1 MTKITIVLPYYTPDD
16 LTKRLFQR
24 CVDSIDPRFEV
35 ITVEDEE
42 QLGPGATRNEGLDR
56 ALNFLNYQ
64 PDYVTF
70 LDADDTLA
78 PDAYDQMVKA
88 IEEAPD
94 DAIIQMN
101 HIRVFPDGTQK
112 PRMWNKKG
120 TYYLDRLPQLWVSSV
135 NKLYKADLLQNIKF
149 KNFLNHGEDELF
161 VLECLAKARR
171 LYNSDRVALH
181 YHKDNPNSLSTVTS
195 FQDLYDEQMALLEFI
210 DEHNE
215 DKELCDVVRR
225 RQVELWNNPVY
236 KRLIGG
242 AE

>member
-1 MTKITIVLPYYTPDD
+1 MKLSIILPYYTPDD

-161 VLECLAKARR
+161 VLECLAKSRR
-171 LYNSDRVALH
+171 LYNSDIVALH

-210 DEHNE
+210 DEHSE
-215 DKELCDVVRR
+215 DKELCEVVRK
-225 RQVELWNNPVY
+225 RQVELWDNPTY
-236 KRLIGG
+236 KRVIGG
-242 AE
+242 AK

>member
-1 MTKITIVLPYYTPDD
+1 MKIAVIVPYYTPDEN
-16 LTKRLFQR
+16 TKALFQR
-24 CVDSIDPRFEV
+24 CLDSIDPRFE
-35 ITVEDEE
+35 IIAVEDEE

-70 LDADDTLA
+70 LDADDTFA

-120 TYYLDRLPQLWVSSV
+120 TYYLDKLPQLWVSSV
-135 NKLYKADLLQNIKF
+135 NKLYKADLLQNLRF

-181 YHKDNPNSLSTVTS
+181 YHKDNPNSLSTITS

-210 DEHNE
+210 DEHSE
-215 DKELCDVVRR
+215 DKELCEVVRK
-225 RQVELWNNPVY
+225 RQTELWNNPVY
-236 KRLIGG
+236 KRVIGG
-242 AE
+242 HE

>member
-1 MTKITIVLPYYTPDD
+1 M
-16 LTKRLFQR
+16 
-24 CVDSIDPRFEV
+24 

-135 NKLYKADLLQNIKF
+135 NKLYKADLLQDIKF

-210 DEHNE
+210 DEHSE
-215 DKELCDVVRR
+215 DKELCEVVRK
-225 RQVELWNNPVY
+225 RQVELWDNPTY
-236 KRLIGG
+236 KRVIGG
-242 AE
+242 AK

>member
-1 MTKITIVLPYYTPDD
+1 MKITIVLPYYTPDD

-35 ITVEDEE
+35 IAVEDEE

-88 IEEAPD
+88 IEEAPN

-120 TYYLDRLPQLWVSSV
+120 TYYLDKLPQLWVSSV

-181 YHKDNPNSLSTVTS
+181 YHKDNPNSLSTITS

-210 DEHNE
+210 DEHSE
-215 DKELCDVVRR
+215 DKELCEVVRK
-225 RQVELWNNPVY
+225 RQAELWNNPTY
-236 KRLIGG
+236 KRVIGG
-242 AE
+242 QE

>member
-1 MTKITIVLPYYTPDD
+1 MKLSIILPYYTPDD

-195 FQDLYDEQMALLEFI
+195 FQDLYDEQMALLEFV
-210 DEHNE
+210 DEHSE
-215 DKELCDVVRR
+215 DQELCEVVRK
-225 RQVELWNNPVY
+225 RQVELWNNPTY
-236 KRLIGG
+236 KRVIGG
-242 AE
+242 AK

>member
-1 MTKITIVLPYYTPDD
+1 MKIAVIVPYYTPDEN
-16 LTKRLFQR
+16 TKALFRR
-24 CVDSIDPRFEV
+24 CLDSIDPRFEV
-35 ITVEDEE
+35 IPVEDEE

-70 LDADDTLA
+70 LDADDTFA

-135 NKLYKADLLQNIKF
+135 NKLYKAELLQDIKF

-210 DEHNE
+210 DEHSE
-215 DKELCDVVRR
+215 DKELCEVVRK
-225 RQVELWNNPVY
+225 RQAELWNNSTY
-236 KRLIGG
+236 KRVIGG
-242 AE
+242 QG